1 MSLRLS
7 ILEALNTRVMGKSTI
22 LDLFDIKGSTFNGA
36 INYLI
41 QSKWVKHSNPQ
52 PNTLT
57 AGFLITDLGRDK
69 INSVIQSRK
78 TMQKKY
84 TPDFER
90 MRDHLGI
97 DNSVCNNDLID
108 LWNKKTDFYVPY
120 QGDNELRVMTSSRP
134 VHP

>member
-57 AGFLITDLGRDK
+57 AGFFITDLGRDK

-78 TMQKKY
+78 TM
-84 TPDFER
+84 
-90 MRDHLGI
+90 
-97 DNSVCNNDLID
+97 
-108 LWNKKTDFYVPY
+108 
-120 QGDNELRVMTSSRP
+120 
-134 VHP
+134 